1 MLHLLMLHFVSIIS
15 LSSVCHVWT
24 VSTVLHL
31 LCLVCTKCSF
41 NSLKYTPPILHCLAK
56 QVLTLSSPLPLLY
69 QQLTGT
75 NVVCVC
81 VCVIWNVSPH
91 CPALNSDGSL
101 GHTDVLCLSH
111 LLSSF
116 GALTQC
122 QGVLETLTGKLCD
135 VKCDRKRNSLGLVLG
150 QVHFSP
156 FCVVRSRA
164 FLAFRLSQ
172 MSKWGVETHSH
183 RKAHTATAVGEPV
196 GCVSERRRVN

>member
-81 VCVIWNVSPH
+81 VCHLKCITTLPCFKLWWFFRAHRRPLSESSVVFFWCIDTMSRCVRDFDWKTVWCKMWPKEEQPRPSV
-91 CPALNSDGSL
+91 GSGSFFPFL
-101 GHTDVLCLSH
+101 CCQKSRFFGFSFVTDV
-111 LLSSF
+111 
-116 GALTQC
+116 
-122 QGVLETLTGKLCD
+122 
-135 VKCDRKRNSLGLVLG
+135 
-150 QVHFSP
+150 
-156 FCVVRSRA
+156 
-164 FLAFRLSQ
+164 
-172 MSKWGVETHSH
+172 
-183 RKAHTATAVGEPV
+183 
-196 GCVSERRRVN
+196 